1 MRGNV
6 EKQLSTS
13 KKKGK
18 IILIFNQD
26 RPGGGGVVVYQY
38 TRKKIAKI
46 PKNTRIPYTQKPWPT
61 LFNAYYFSLELGPVI
76 GVKLR
81 R

>member
-18 IILIFNQD
+18 IILIFNQG
-26 RPGGGGVVVYQY
+26 RPGVGGGSGIPVYP
-38 TRKKIAKI
+38 KKNRQ
-46 PKNTRIPYTQKPWPT
+46 NT
-61 LFNAYYFSLELGPVI
+61 
-76 GVKLR
+76 
-81 R
+81 